1 MVYSASTTAI
11 AAKECP
17 IDMDIPTYLSPGM
30 VSIQPLTFN
39 KPRLLNSDSDLPLE
53 VPVSV
58 EPSITVTF
66 SDNPDT
72 PEGTPFDKVV
82 FPSPSNVQ
90 TVKIYKMSPTDQEW
104 VQLTAP
110 GGSPAFDATEPIL
123 FDEPIAVSLLK
134 FVPQTTN
141 ENDDDFKI
149 KLQVHACVPESS
161 STTATPTTALGIYTF
176 RRFIDAM

>member
-1 MVYSASTTAI
+1 
-11 AAKECP
+11 
-17 IDMDIPTYLSPGM
+17 MDTPTNLSPGM

-39 KPRLLNSDSDLPLE
+39 KPRQLNSDSELPLE

-66 SDNPDT
+66 PDNPGT

-104 VQLTAP
+104 VQVTAP
-110 GGSPAFDATEPIL
+110 GGRPAFDATEPIL
-123 FDEPIAVSLLK
+123 FEEPIAVSLLK
-134 FVPQTTN
+134 FVPQTTTD
-141 ENDDDFKI
+141 NDDDFKI
-149 KLQVHACVPESS
+149 KLQVHACVPEST
-161 STTATPTTALGIYTF
+161 STTATPTTTLGIYKF
-176 RRFIDAM
+176 MGFYDAM